1 MEIELCGTGCALP
14 KKRLSNDDLSR
25 MVDTSDAWIRERTG
39 ISYRHVVS
47 EDESL
52 AGLCSIASVRALEA
66 AGIEARELDLII
78 VGTSTPDQHFPSC
91 ACTVQGQIGAEKAAC
106 FDVSAAC
113 SGFLYAL
120 HIAKHMMETGV
131 YAKTLIIGG
140 DVLSTHVDWTD
151 RGTCVLF
158 GDSAGA
164 AVLIRKEKK
173 EEDKKGTDCG
183 ILGSFIASDGSR
195 KDSLTCNVL
204 GKDRFIQMGGQEVF
218 KFAVRTVPES
228 IEKVLDISGLG
239 KEDVGVYILHQ
250 ANCRILESVARK
262 LGEPIEKFPQNLD
275 QRGNTSAGSV
285 PILLDELVREGKLK
299 KGDTAVLAGFGAGL
313 TWGALT
319 LKF

>member
-1 MEIELCGTGCALP
+1 MPDKNWMGEPMEIELCGTGCALP

-158 GDSAGA
+158 GDGAGA

-250 ANCRILESVARK
+250 ANCRINSV
-262 LGEPIEKFPQNLD
+262 
-275 QRGNTSAGSV
+275 
-285 PILLDELVREGKLK
+285 
-299 KGDTAVLAGFGAGL
+299 
-313 TWGALT
+313 
-319 LKF
+319 